1 MKAIRYSQYG
11 TPDVLELVT
20 LDDPIAGPN
29 EVRVRMK
36 AAGVSPIDAKL
47 RSGALQAH
55 FSLTFP
61 KIPGRDGVGVID
73 QIGEGVAGFSSGD
86 EVCVAA
92 DPMRSGTYA
101 EAIVCA
107 PSRVVKKPSNLSTS
121 QAAALLQPGVSAW
134 ISMCRTARL
143 SKGMSVLIHGGAG
156 AVGSQMIQLAR
167 HRGLNVTTTCRAA
180 NIDYVLG
187 LGAHRAVAYDRDD
200 FSVLRHFDVVFDLIG
215 GETHARSYQVLKAG
229 GQLVYLTAAP
239 FENQAGQYGVT
250 VTRAMISDDSEALH
264 AVAQLAT
271 EGALT
276 PSVMTTLPLADAV
289 DAHRQFEAGQITR
302 GRIVLNIEDGSRKRL
317 TSNF

>member
-1 MKAIRYSQYG
+1 MKAIQYSRYG
-11 TPDVLELVT
+11 APDVLELVT
-20 LDDPIAGPN
+20 LDVPIAGPN
-29 EVRVRMK
+29 EVRVRLK

-73 QIGEGVAGFSSGD
+73 QIGEGVIGLSLGD

-92 DPMRSGTYA
+92 DPTRSGTYA
-101 EAIVCA
+101 EAMVCA
-107 PSRVVKKPSNLSTS
+107 SSRVVKKPPNLSTS

-134 ISMCRTARL
+134 ISMCRTATL
-143 SKGMSVLIHGGAG
+143 SDGMSVLIHGGAG
-156 AVGSQMIQLAR
+156 AVGGQMIQLAR
-167 HRGLNVTTTCRAA
+167 HLRLDVATTCRAG

-200 FSVLRHFDVVFDLIG
+200 FSVLRDFDVVFDLIG

-229 GQLVYLTAAP
+229 GQLVYLTAMP
-239 FENQAGQYGVT
+239 FENQAEKYGVT
-250 VTRAMISDDSEALH
+250 VSRAMISDAPEALH
-264 AVAQLAT
+264 AVAQLGT
-271 EGALT
+271 EGVLI
-276 PSVMTTLPLADAV
+276 PGVMATLPLAAAA

-302 GRIVLNIEDGSRKRL
+302 GRIVLNMEDGG
-317 TSNF
+317 

>member
-1 MKAIRYSQYG
+1 MKAIQYSSYG
-11 TPDVLELVT
+11 SPDVLELVT
-20 LDDPIAGPN
+20 LDEPVAGRN
-29 EVRVRMK
+29 EVRVRLK

-73 QIGEGVAGFSSGD
+73 QIGEGVAGFSIGD

-92 DPMRSGTYA
+92 DPTRSGTYA

-107 PSRVVKKPSNLSTS
+107 STRVVKKPPNLSTS

-134 ISMCRTARL
+134 LSMCRTAML
-143 SKGMSVLIHGGAG
+143 SEGMSVLIHGGSG
-156 AVGSQMIQLAR
+156 AVGGQMIQLAR
-167 HRGLNVTTTCRAA
+167 HLGLDVTTTCRAE

-187 LGAHRAVAYDRDD
+187 LGAHRAVAYDCDD
-200 FSVLRHFDVVFDLIG
+200 FGLLRDIDVVFDLIG

-239 FENQAGQYGVT
+239 FQNQAEKYGVT
-250 VTRAMISDDSEALH
+250 VTRAMISDAPEALH
-264 AVAQLAT
+264 AVAQLAG
-271 EGALT
+271 EGVLT
-276 PSVMTTLPLADAV
+276 PAVMFTHPLAAAA
-289 DAHRQFEAGQITR
+289 DAHRQFEAGRVSR
-302 GRIVLNIEDGSRKRL
+302 GRIVLNMEGGG
-317 TSNF
+317 

>member
-1 MKAIRYSQYG
+1 MKAIQYSRYG
-11 TPDVLELVT
+11 APDVLELVT

-29 EVRVRMK
+29 EVRVRLK

-73 QIGEGVAGFSSGD
+73 QIGEGVMGLSLGD

-92 DPMRSGTYA
+92 DPTRSGTYA
-101 EAIVCA
+101 EAMVCA
-107 PSRVVKKPSNLSTS
+107 SSRVVKKPPNLSTS

-134 ISMCRTARL
+134 ISMCRTATL
-143 SKGMSVLIHGGAG
+143 SDGMSVLIHGGAG
-156 AVGSQMIQLAR
+156 AVGGQMIQLAR
-167 HRGLNVTTTCRAA
+167 HLRLDVATTCRAG

-200 FSVLRHFDVVFDLIG
+200 FSVLRDFDVVFDLIG

-229 GQLVYLTAAP
+229 GQLVYLTAMP
-239 FENQAGQYGVT
+239 FENQAEKYGVT
-250 VTRAMISDDSEALH
+250 VSRAMISDAPEALH
-264 AVAQLAT
+264 AVAQLGT
-271 EGALT
+271 EGVLI
-276 PSVMTTLPLADAV
+276 PGVMATLPLAAAA

-302 GRIVLNIEDGSRKRL
+302 GRIVLNMEDGG
-317 TSNF
+317 

>member
-1 MKAIRYSQYG
+1 MKAIQYSRYG
-11 TPDVLELVT
+11 APDVLELVT

-73 QIGEGVAGFSSGD
+73 QIGEGVTGLSLGD

-92 DPMRSGTYA
+92 DPTRSGTYA
-101 EAIVCA
+101 ESIVCA
-107 PSRVVKKPSNLSTS
+107 SSRAVKKPPNLSTS

-134 ISMCRTARL
+134 ISMYRTAML
-143 SKGMSVLIHGGAG
+143 SEGMSVLIHGGAG
-156 AVGSQMIQLAR
+156 AVGGQMIQLAR
-167 HRGLNVTTTCRAA
+167 HLGLDVTTTCRAE
-180 NIDYVLG
+180 NIDYVLR
-187 LGAHRAVAYDRDD
+187 LGAHRAAAYDRDD
-200 FSVLRHFDVVFDLIG
+200 FGELRHIDAVFDLIG

-229 GQLVYLTAAP
+229 GQLVYLTAMP
-239 FENQAGQYGVT
+239 FENQAEKYGVT
-250 VTRAMISDDSEALH
+250 VTRAMISDAPEALH

-271 EGALT
+271 EGVLT
-276 PSVMTTLPLADAV
+276 PGVTATLPLAAAA

-302 GRIVLNIEDGSRKRL
+302 GRIVLNMEDGG
-317 TSNF
+317 

>member
-11 TPDVLELVT
+11 SPDVLELVT
-20 LDDPIAGPN
+20 LDDPVAGPG
-29 EVRVRMK
+29 EVRVRLK

-73 QIGEGVAGFSSGD
+73 QIGEGVAGFSIGN

-92 DPMRSGTYA
+92 DPARDGTYA

-107 PSRVVKKPSNLSTS
+107 TTRVVKKPPNLSTS

-134 ISMCRTARL
+134 ISMCRTAML
-143 SKGMSVLIHGGAG
+143 SEGMSVLIHGGAG
-156 AVGSQMIQLAR
+156 AVGGQMIQLAR
-167 HRGLNVTTTCRAA
+167 HLGLDVTTTCRAE

-200 FSVLRHFDVVFDLIG
+200 FGSLRDRDAVFDLIG
-215 GETHARSYQVLKAG
+215 GETHARSYQVLKTG
-229 GQLVYLTAAP
+229 GQLIYLTAAP
-239 FENQAGQYGVT
+239 FENQAEKYGVS
-250 VTRAMISDDSEALH
+250 VTRAMISDAPEALH
-264 AVAQLAT
+264 AVAQLAAQ
-271 EGALT
+271 GVLM
-276 PSVMTTLPLADAV
+276 PSVMSTPPLAAAA
-289 DAHRQFEAGQITR
+289 DAHRQFEAGQVTR
-302 GRIVLNIEDGSRKRL
+302 GRIVLNMEDGG
-317 TSNF
+317 

>member
-1 MKAIRYSQYG
+1 MKAIQYSRYG
-11 TPDVLELVT
+11 APDVLELVT

-29 EVRVRMK
+29 EVRVRLK

-73 QIGEGVAGFSSGD
+73 QIGEGVMGLSLGD

-92 DPMRSGTYA
+92 DPTRSGTYA
-101 EAIVCA
+101 EAMVCA
-107 PSRVVKKPSNLSTS
+107 SSRVVKKPPNLSTS

-134 ISMCRTARL
+134 ISMCRTATL
-143 SKGMSVLIHGGAG
+143 SDGMSVLIHGGAG
-156 AVGSQMIQLAR
+156 AVGGQMIQLAR
-167 HRGLNVTTTCRAA
+167 HLRLDVATTCRAG

-200 FSVLRHFDVVFDLIG
+200 FSVLRDFDAVFDLIG

-229 GQLVYLTAAP
+229 GQLVYLTAMP
-239 FENQAGQYGVT
+239 FENQAEKYGVT
-250 VTRAMISDDSEALH
+250 VSRAMISDAPEALH
-264 AVAQLAT
+264 AVAQLGT
-271 EGALT
+271 EGVLI
-276 PSVMTTLPLADAV
+276 PGVMATLPLAAAA

-302 GRIVLNIEDGSRKRL
+302 GRIVLNMEDGG
-317 TSNF
+317 

>member
-1 MKAIRYSQYG
+1 MKAIQYSSYG
-11 TPDVLELVT
+11 SPDVLELVT
-20 LDDPIAGPN
+20 LDEPVAGRN
-29 EVRVRMK
+29 EVRVRLK

-73 QIGEGVAGFSSGD
+73 QIGEGVAGFSIGD

-92 DPMRSGTYA
+92 DPTRSGTYA

-107 PSRVVKKPSNLSTS
+107 STRVVKKPPNLSTS

-134 ISMCRTARL
+134 LSMCRTAML
-143 SKGMSVLIHGGAG
+143 SEGMSVLIHGGSG
-156 AVGSQMIQLAR
+156 AVGGQMIQLAR
-167 HRGLNVTTTCRAA
+167 HLGLDVTTTCRAE

-187 LGAHRAVAYDRDD
+187 LGAHRAVAYDCDD
-200 FSVLRHFDVVFDLIG
+200 FGALRHMDAVFDLIG

-239 FENQAGQYGVT
+239 FENQAEKYGVN
-250 VTRAMISDDSEALH
+250 VTRAMISDAPEALH
-264 AVAQLAT
+264 AVAQLAG
-271 EGALT
+271 EGVLT
-276 PSVMTTLPLADAV
+276 PAVMFTHPLAAAA
-289 DAHRQFEAGQITR
+289 DAHRQFEAGRVSR
-302 GRIVLNIEDGSRKRL
+302 GRIVLNMEGGG
-317 TSNF
+317 

>member
-1 MKAIRYSQYG
+1 MKAIQYSRYG
-11 TPDVLELVT
+11 APDVLELVT
-20 LDDPIAGPN
+20 LDVPIAGPN
-29 EVRVRMK
+29 EVRVRLK

-73 QIGEGVAGFSSGD
+73 QIGEGVIGLSLGD

-92 DPMRSGTYA
+92 DPTRSGTYA
-101 EAIVCA
+101 EAMVCA
-107 PSRVVKKPSNLSTS
+107 SSRVVKKPPNLSTS

-134 ISMCRTARL
+134 ISMCRTATL
-143 SKGMSVLIHGGAG
+143 SDGMSVLIHGGAG
-156 AVGSQMIQLAR
+156 AVGGQMIQLAR
-167 HRGLNVTTTCRAA
+167 HLRLDVATTCRAG

-200 FSVLRHFDVVFDLIG
+200 FSVLRDFDVVFDLIG

-229 GQLVYLTAAP
+229 GQLVYLTAMP
-239 FENQAGQYGVT
+239 FENQAEKYGVT
-250 VTRAMISDDSEALH
+250 VSRAMISDAPEALH
-264 AVAQLAT
+264 AVAQLAA
-271 EGALT
+271 EGVLT
-276 PSVMTTLPLADAV
+276 PGVMATLPLAAAA

-302 GRIVLNIEDGSRKRL
+302 GRIVLNMEDGG
-317 TSNF
+317 

>member
-73 QIGEGVAGFSSGD
+73 QIGEGVAALSLGD

-92 DPMRSGTYA
+92 DPTRSGTYA
-101 EAIVCA
+101 EALVCA
-107 PSRVVKKPSNLSTS
+107 SPRVVKKPSNLSTS

-134 ISMCRTARL
+134 ISMCRTVTL
-143 SKGMSVLIHGGAG
+143 SEGMSVLIHGGAG

-167 HRGLNVTTTCRAA
+167 HLGLDVTTTCRAE
-180 NIDYVLG
+180 NIDYVLR

-200 FSVLRHFDVVFDLIG
+200 FGLLRHIDVVFDLIG

-229 GQLVYLTAAP
+229 GQLVYLSAMP
-239 FENQAGQYGVT
+239 FENQAEKYGVT
-250 VTRAMISDDSEALH
+250 VTRAMISDAPEALH
-264 AVAQLAT
+264 AVAQLAAD
-271 EGALT
+271 GVLT
-276 PSVMTTLPLADAV
+276 PSVMATLPLAAAA

-302 GRIVLNIEDGSRKRL
+302 GRIVLNMEGGG
-317 TSNF
+317 

>member
-1 MKAIRYSQYG
+1 MKAIRYLQYG
-11 TPDVLELVT
+11 SPNVLELLT
-20 LDDPIAGPN
+20 LDDPVAGPN
-29 EVRVRMK
+29 EVRVRLN

-73 QIGEGVAGFSSGD
+73 QIGEGVAGFSIGD

-92 DPMRSGTYA
+92 DPTRSGTYA
-101 EAIVCA
+101 GAIVCA
-107 PSRVVKKPSNLSTS
+107 ASRVVRKPPNLSTS

-134 ISMCRTARL
+134 ISMCRTAML
-143 SKGMSVLIHGGAG
+143 SEGMSVLIHGGAG
-156 AVGSQMIQLAR
+156 AVGGQMIQLAR
-167 HRGLNVTTTCRAA
+167 HLGLDVTTTCRAE

-200 FSVLRHFDVVFDLIG
+200 FGALRHMDAVFDLIG

-239 FENQAGQYGVT
+239 FENRAEEYGVT
-250 VTRAMISDDSEALH
+250 VTRAMISDAPEALH
-264 AVAQLAT
+264 AVAQLAA
-271 EGALT
+271 EGVLI
-276 PSVMTTLPLADAV
+276 PSVMSTLPLAAAA
-289 DAHRQFEAGQITR
+289 DAHRQFEAGQVSR
-302 GRIVLNIEDGSRKRL
+302 GRIVLKMEEGS
-317 TSNF
+317 

>member
-1 MKAIRYSQYG
+1 MKAIQYSRYG
-11 TPDVLELVT
+11 APDVLELVT
-20 LDDPIAGPN
+20 LDVPIAGPN
-29 EVRVRMK
+29 EVRVRLK

-73 QIGEGVAGFSSGD
+73 QIGEGVIGLSLGD

-92 DPMRSGTYA
+92 DPTRSGTYA
-101 EAIVCA
+101 EAMVCA
-107 PSRVVKKPSNLSTS
+107 SSRVVKKPPNLSTS

-134 ISMCRTARL
+134 ISMCRTATL
-143 SKGMSVLIHGGAG
+143 SDGMSVLIHGGAG
-156 AVGSQMIQLAR
+156 AVGGQMIQLAR
-167 HRGLNVTTTCRAA
+167 HLRLDVATTCRAG

-200 FSVLRHFDVVFDLIG
+200 FSVLRDFDVVFDLIG

-229 GQLVYLTAAP
+229 GQLVYLTAMP
-239 FENQAGQYGVT
+239 FENQAEKYGVT
-250 VTRAMISDDSEALH
+250 VSRAMISDAPEALQ

-271 EGALT
+271 EGVLT
-276 PSVMTTLPLADAV
+276 PGVMATLPLAAAA

-302 GRIVLNIEDGSRKRL
+302 GRIVLNMEDGG
-317 TSNF
+317 

>member
-1 MKAIRYSQYG
+1 MKAIQYSRYG

-20 LDDPIAGPN
+20 LEDPIAGPN
-29 EVRVRMK
+29 EVRVRLK

-73 QIGEGVAGFSSGD
+73 QIGGGVTGLSLGN

-107 PSRVVKKPSNLSTS
+107 SSRVLKKPPNLSTS

-134 ISMCRTARL
+134 ISMCRTAML
-143 SKGMSVLIHGGAG
+143 SEGMSVLIHGGAG
-156 AVGSQMIQLAR
+156 AVGGQMIQLAR
-167 HRGLNVTTTCRAA
+167 HLGLNVTTTCRAE
-180 NIDYVLG
+180 NIDYVLR

-200 FSVLRHFDVVFDLIG
+200 FGELRHIDAVFDLIG
-215 GETHARSYQVLKAG
+215 GETHTRSYQVLKAG
-229 GQLVYLTAAP
+229 GQLVYLTAMP
-239 FENQAGQYGVT
+239 FENQAEKYGVT
-250 VTRAMISDDSEALH
+250 VTRAMISDAPEALH
-264 AVAQLAT
+264 VVAQLAT
-271 EGALT
+271 EGVLT
-276 PSVMTTLPLADAV
+276 PGVMATLPLAAAA

-302 GRIVLNIEDGSRKRL
+302 GRIVLNMEDGG
-317 TSNF
+317 

>member
-1 MKAIRYSQYG
+1 MKAIQYSRYG
-11 TPDVLELVT
+11 APDVLELVT

-29 EVRVRMK
+29 EVRVRLK

-73 QIGEGVAGFSSGD
+73 QIGEGVIGLSLGD

-92 DPMRSGTYA
+92 DPTRSGTYA
-101 EAIVCA
+101 EAMVCA
-107 PSRVVKKPSNLSTS
+107 SSRVVKKPPNLSTS

-134 ISMCRTARL
+134 ISMCRTATL
-143 SKGMSVLIHGGAG
+143 SDGMSVLIHGGAG
-156 AVGSQMIQLAR
+156 AVGGQMIQLAR
-167 HRGLNVTTTCRAA
+167 HLRLDVATTCRAG

-200 FSVLRHFDVVFDLIG
+200 FSVLRDFDVVFDLIG

-229 GQLVYLTAAP
+229 GQLVYLTAMP
-239 FENQAGQYGVT
+239 FENQAEKYGVT
-250 VTRAMISDDSEALH
+250 VSRAMISDAPEALH
-264 AVAQLAT
+264 AVAQLAA
-271 EGALT
+271 EGVLT
-276 PSVMTTLPLADAV
+276 PGVMATLPLAAAA

-302 GRIVLNIEDGSRKRL
+302 GRIVLNMEDGG
-317 TSNF
+317 

>member
-1 MKAIRYSQYG
+1 MKAIQYSRYG
-11 TPDVLELVT
+11 APDVLELVT

-29 EVRVRMK
+29 EVRVRLK

-73 QIGEGVAGFSSGD
+73 QIGEGVTGLSLGD

-92 DPMRSGTYA
+92 DPTGSGTYA

-107 PSRVVKKPSNLSTS
+107 SSRVVKKPPNLSTS

-134 ISMCRTARL
+134 ISMCRTAML
-143 SKGMSVLIHGGAG
+143 SEGMSLLIHGGAG
-156 AVGSQMIQLAR
+156 AVGGQMIQLAR
-167 HRGLNVTTTCRAA
+167 HLGLNVTTTCRAR

-200 FSVLRHFDVVFDLIG
+200 FSVLRDFDAVFDLIG

-229 GQLVYLTAAP
+229 GQLVYLTAMP
-239 FENQAGQYGVT
+239 FENQAEKYGVT
-250 VTRAMISDDSEALH
+250 VTRAMISDAPEALH
-264 AVAQLAT
+264 AVAQLAAD
-271 EGALT
+271 GVLI
-276 PSVMTTLPLADAV
+276 PGVMATLPLAAAADAQ
-289 DAHRQFEAGQITR
+289 RQFEAGQITR
-302 GRIVLNIEDGSRKRL
+302 GRIVLNMDDRS
-317 TSNF
+317 

>member
-73 QIGEGVAGFSSGD
+73 QIGEGVAGFSLGD

-92 DPMRSGTYA
+92 DPTRSGTYA
-101 EAIVCA
+101 EAVVCA
-107 PSRVVKKPSNLSTS
+107 SPRVVKKPSNLSTS

-134 ISMCRTARL
+134 ISMCRTATL
-143 SKGMSVLIHGGAG
+143 SEGMRVLIHGGAG

-167 HRGLNVTTTCRAA
+167 HLGLDVTSTCRAE

-200 FSVLRHFDVVFDLIG
+200 FGLLRHIDVVFDLIG

-229 GQLVYLTAAP
+229 GQLVYLTAMP
-239 FENQAGQYGVT
+239 FENQAEKYGVT
-250 VTRAMISDDSEALH
+250 VTRAMISDAPEALH
-264 AVAQLAT
+264 AVAQLAAD
-271 EGALT
+271 GVLT
-276 PSVMTTLPLADAV
+276 PGVMATLPLAAAA

-302 GRIVLNIEDGSRKRL
+302 GRIVLNMEGGG
-317 TSNF
+317 

>member
-1 MKAIRYSQYG
+1 MKAIQYSRYG
-11 TPDVLELVT
+11 APDVLELVT
-20 LDDPIAGPN
+20 LDVPIAGPN
-29 EVRVRMK
+29 EVRVRLK

-73 QIGEGVAGFSSGD
+73 QIGEGVMGLSLGD

-92 DPMRSGTYA
+92 DPTRSGTYA
-101 EAIVCA
+101 EAMVCA
-107 PSRVVKKPSNLSTS
+107 SSRVVKKPPNLSTS

-134 ISMCRTARL
+134 ISMCRTATL
-143 SKGMSVLIHGGAG
+143 SDGMSVLIHGGAG
-156 AVGSQMIQLAR
+156 AVGGQMIQLAR
-167 HRGLNVTTTCRAA
+167 HLRLDVATTCRAG

-200 FSVLRHFDVVFDLIG
+200 FSVLRDFDVVFDLIG

-229 GQLVYLTAAP
+229 GQLVYLTAMP
-239 FENQAGQYGVT
+239 FENQAEKYGVT
-250 VTRAMISDDSEALH
+250 VSRAMISDAPEALH
-264 AVAQLAT
+264 AVAQLGT
-271 EGALT
+271 EGVLI
-276 PSVMTTLPLADAV
+276 PGVMATLPLAAAA

-302 GRIVLNIEDGSRKRL
+302 GRIVLNMEDGG
-317 TSNF
+317 

>member
-1 MKAIRYSQYG
+1 MKAIQYSRYG
-11 TPDVLELVT
+11 APDVLELVT
-20 LDDPIAGPN
+20 LDVPIAGPN
-29 EVRVRMK
+29 EVRVRLK

-73 QIGEGVAGFSSGD
+73 QIGEGVIGLSLGD

-92 DPMRSGTYA
+92 DPTRSGTYA
-101 EAIVCA
+101 EAMVCA
-107 PSRVVKKPSNLSTS
+107 SSRVVKKPPNLSTS

-134 ISMCRTARL
+134 ISMCRTATL
-143 SKGMSVLIHGGAG
+143 SDGMSVLIHGGAC
-156 AVGSQMIQLAR
+156 AVGGQMIQLAR
-167 HRGLNVTTTCRAA
+167 HLRLDVATTCRAG

-200 FSVLRHFDVVFDLIG
+200 FSVLRDFDVVFDLIG

-229 GQLVYLTAAP
+229 GQLVYLTAMP
-239 FENQAGQYGVT
+239 FENQAEKYGVT
-250 VTRAMISDDSEALH
+250 VSRAMISDAPEALH
-264 AVAQLAT
+264 AVAQLAA
-271 EGALT
+271 EGVLT
-276 PSVMTTLPLADAV
+276 PGVMATLPLAAAA

-302 GRIVLNIEDGSRKRL
+302 GRIVLNMEDGG
-317 TSNF
+317 